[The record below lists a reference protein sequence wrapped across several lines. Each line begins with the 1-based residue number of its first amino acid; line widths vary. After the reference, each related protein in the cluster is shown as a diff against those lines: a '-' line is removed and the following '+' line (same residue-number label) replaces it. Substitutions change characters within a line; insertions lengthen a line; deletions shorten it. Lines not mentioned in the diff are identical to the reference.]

1 MWGLTT
7 LLSLL
12 SALAVLPACGGAT
25 ESSGETTPSTPAAT
39 TSAVAAP
46 PTTSATRT
54 AKKWVDLDVGD
65 CLAGPPPSDPSVVTV
80 ALVDCATPHMAE
92 VFFRGPLTVNAAIP
106 EVANPACS
114 AQFPKYT
121 GQSVDA
127 SGLAVTFLVDSN
139 QDRTTIDPTTGP
151 APSYV
156 ICLLQDANGRPLTA
170 SARR

>member
-7 LLSLL
+7 LL

-25 ESSGETTPSTPAAT
+25 NSSGETTPSTLATTTTT

-54 AKKWVDLDVGD
+54 AKWVDLDVGD
-65 CLAGPPPSDPSVVTV
+65 CLADPPPSDPSVVTV

-127 SGLAVTFLVDSN
+127 SELAVTFLVDSN

-156 ICLLQDANGRPLTA
+156 ICLLQDANDRPLTA